1 MVELRLP
8 LPEYPYRFDLLLD
21 IVKRNAFPARMVVRE
36 GKLWRY
42 TCGQL
47 ISYRQAGAAIV
58 VEGSPL
64 TNEARERIDSES
76 RRLLGIDNDLS
87 AFFASAHADDKL
99 WHIIE
104 PVVGLPIFVTE
115 TVFEALATLV
125 IEQHITWENALQSQR
140 TLMQI
145 CDARAA
151 AKDHVVY
158 DFPGPDLLAA
168 CSREQLKPLKI
179 TNRRIDLLLQIAR
192 DQYSGDQ
199 DLEQIRHWEASAAY
213 DELLKIKGV
222 GHWTAANTIGRAM
235 GCYPYVSHN
244 DVALQ
249 SAVNH
254 YFWAGLGE
262 KSAQQVLDTLKDFGE
277 YAGLV
282 GHFVLLRWV
291 LDQYPEAPSA

>member
-21 IVKRNAFPARMVVRE
+21 IVKRNAFPARMVVRD

-42 TCGQL
+42 MCGQL

-58 VEGSPL
+58 VEGTSSANAKL
-64 TNEARERIDSES
+64 ERIESES
-76 RRLLGIDNDLS
+76 RRWLGIDNDLS
-87 AFFASAHADDKL
+87 VFYASAHANDSL

-104 PVVGLPIFVTE
+104 PLVGLPIFVTE
-115 TVFEALATLV
+115 TVFEALVTLI
-125 IEQHITWENALQSQR
+125 IEQHITWENALRSQR

-145 CDARAA
+145 CDPSAA
-151 AKDHVVY
+151 AKDHAVY
-158 DFPGPDLLAA
+158 DFPVPDLLAV

-179 TNRRIDLLLQIAR
+179 TNRRIDLLLQIAK
-192 DQYSGDQ
+192 DQNNGDL
-199 DLEQIRHWEASAAY
+199 DLEQIRDWEAPAAY

-222 GHWTAANTIGRAM
+222 GHWTAANTIGRAI
-235 GCYPYVSHN
+235 GRYPYVSHN

-254 YFWAGLGE
+254 YFWAGLGD
-262 KSAQQVLDTLKDFGE
+262 KSAQQVIDTLQDFGE

-291 LDQYPEAPSA
+291 LDRYPATKSS